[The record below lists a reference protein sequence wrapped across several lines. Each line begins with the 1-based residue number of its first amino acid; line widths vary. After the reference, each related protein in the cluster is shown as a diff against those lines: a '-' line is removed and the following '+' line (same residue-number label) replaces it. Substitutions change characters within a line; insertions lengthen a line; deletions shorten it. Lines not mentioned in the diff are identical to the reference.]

1 MLGGLS
7 LTVRETRQPVS
18 RNARRVRG
26 VSGREFGPGEV
37 TSKKKGRISLAR
49 SCVSHSFCFL
59 CELLSLELSVKECV
73 RWCPRGVVCCV
84 VCVAWWSRVQR
95 RLHER
100 ACDRV
105 CVPPQMSPWSAM
117 H

>member
-1 MLGGLS
+1 M
-7 LTVRETRQPVS
+7 RAP
-18 RNARRVRG
+18 RVL
-26 VSGREFGPGEV
+26 VSGRARRKFGPGVV
-37 TSKKKGRISLAR
+37 TSQKEVEHTGSVWRDRVCPIFR
-49 SCVSHSFCFL
+49 FL